1 MRKILIA
8 ILIILLIS
16 LAFTVVLNGMHIS
29 FIDVLGYY
37 ELSDKNDELDE
48 KINQA
53 SMLTG
58 ATFENAKSDLTVAS
72 KKLSNKKEEY
82 QDKVAYSSEEE
93 VKRATE
99 IKTYKVDYLFS
110 HIGNYAENKYGL
122 DLKIDA
128 NPTSA
133 TGVYDINF
141 TVKGKFVMIAEFIR
155 SIENDNEL
163 NFVIEKFKI
172 VPGDST
178 EILTATFTVS
188 QIRLDIDNSI
198 TSATV
203 EIEDDTEKSD
213 AEKPNSQK
221 ANNN

>member
-16 LAFTVVLNGMHIS
+16 LAVTVVLNGMHVS

-37 ELSDKNDELDE
+37 ELSDKNNELDE
-48 KINQA
+48 KINEA

-58 ATFENAKSDLTVAS
+58 AKFETAKSDLSLAS

-99 IKTYKVDYLFS
+99 IKTYQVDYLFS

-141 TVKGKFVMIAEFIR
+141 TVKGKFVYIAEFIR

-163 NFVIEKFKI
+163 NFVIERFKI

-198 TSATV
+198 TNTSSTL
-203 EIEDDTEKSD
+203 EDDDTEKPTS
-213 AEKPNSQK
+213 KRT
-221 ANNN
+221 NNN